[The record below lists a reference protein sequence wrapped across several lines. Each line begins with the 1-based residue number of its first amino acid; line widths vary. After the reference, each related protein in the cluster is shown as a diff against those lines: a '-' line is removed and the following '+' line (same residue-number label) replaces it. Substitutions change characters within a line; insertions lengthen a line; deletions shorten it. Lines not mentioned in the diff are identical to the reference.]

1 MQSNM
6 PPRRQRG
13 TRRRAG
19 FTLIELMVV
28 VATIGV
34 ISAIAIPSLQK
45 YVWRAQRN
53 EAYLNLNGI
62 YKAQLSY
69 FTENARYA
77 DTFGALGF
85 EILGG
90 KLIDQQTIESQYYT
104 YTLSAFENANGLPNG
119 NYQAVATGDPDPTD
133 AILDI
138 LMIEND
144 LIIIE

>member
-1 MQSNM
+1 MQSNR
-6 PPRRQRG
+6 PPQNRRRNRQ
-13 TRRRAG
+13 RAG
-19 FTLIELMVV
+19 FTIIELMVV

-34 ISAIAIPSLQK
+34 IASFAIPSLQK

-62 YKAQLSY
+62 YKAQLAY
-69 FTENARYA
+69 FTNNGSYA
-77 DTFGALGF
+77 DNFGDLGF

-90 KLIDQQTIESQYYT
+90 TALGPKTIQSKYYT
-104 YTLSAFENANGLPNG
+104 YTLSAFASTGGLENG
-119 NYQAVATGDPDPTD
+119 NYQAVATGDPDPSD

-144 LIIIE
+144 LIIVD

>member
-1 MQSNM
+1 MQ
-6 PPRRQRG
+6 PDTRPRRQRKS
-13 TRRRAG
+13 RRSAG

-62 YKAQLSY
+62 YKAQVSY
-69 FTENARYA
+69 FTETGAYA
-77 DTFGALGF
+77 DSFGALGF

-90 KLIDQQTIESQYYT
+90 KLLDPQTIESQYYT
-104 YTLSAFENANGLPNG
+104 YTLDAFPNTDGVANG

-144 LIIIE
+144 IIILD

>member
-1 MQSNM
+1 MQ
-6 PPRRQRG
+6 PDTRPRRQRKS
-13 TRRRAG
+13 RRSAG

-62 YKAQLSY
+62 YKAQVSFL
-69 FTENARYA
+69 TDNGVYA
-77 DTFGALGF
+77 DNFVALGF

-90 KLIDQQTIESQYYT
+90 KVLDQQTIESQYYT
-104 YTLSAFENANGLPNG
+104 YTLDAFPNADGVANG
-119 NYQAVATGDPDPTD
+119 NYQAVATGDPDPAD

-144 LIIIE
+144 IIILD

>member
-1 MQSNM
+1 MQ
-6 PPRRQRG
+6 PDTQPRAQR
-13 TRRRAG
+13 TSRRPAG

-62 YKAQLSY
+62 YKAQVSY
-69 FTENARYA
+69 FTDTGAYA
-77 DTFGALGF
+77 DSFNALGF

-90 KLIDQQTIESQYYT
+90 QQLDPQTIQSQYYT
-104 YTLSAFENANGLPNG
+104 YTLDAFANTDGLANGNF
-119 NYQAVATGDPDPTD
+119 QAVATGDPDPTD

-144 LIIIE
+144 IIILD

>member
-1 MQSNM
+1 
-6 PPRRQRG
+6 
-13 TRRRAG
+13 
-19 FTLIELMVV
+19 MVV

-62 YKAQLSY
+62 YKAQVSY
-69 FTENARYA
+69 FTDNGAYA
-77 DTFGALGF
+77 DNFGALGF

-90 KLIDQQTIESQYYT
+90 KMLDPQTIESQYYT
-104 YTLSAFENANGLPNG
+104 YTLDAFADTDGRVNG

-144 LIIIE
+144 IIILD

>member
-1 MQSNM
+1 VSSGW
-6 PPRRQRG
+6 R
-13 TRRRAG
+13 TRTGAKGVRRAG

-34 ISAIAIPSLQK
+34 LSSIAVPSLQK

-62 YKAQLSY
+62 YKAQTTY
-69 FTENARYA
+69 FTDFGTYA
-77 DTFGALGF
+77 DTFDALGF

-90 KLIDQQTIESQYYT
+90 QLVDPQTIESKYYT
-104 YTLSAFENANGLPNG
+104 YTLDAFPRADGLENG
-119 NYQAVATGDPDPTD
+119 NYQAVATGDRDPTD
-133 AILDI
+133 AMLDV

-144 LIIIE
+144 ITIVQ

>member
-1 MQSNM
+1 MQPDT
-6 PPRRQRG
+6 PPRQCRKS
-13 TRRRAG
+13 RRHAG

-62 YKAQLSY
+62 YKAQTSY
-69 FTENARYA
+69 FTDNGRYA
-77 DTFGALGF
+77 DDFNVLGF

-90 KLIDQQTIESQYYT
+90 QLIDPQTIQSQYYT
-104 YTLSAFENANGLPNG
+104 YTLDAFANTDGMANG
-119 NYQAVATGDPDPTD
+119 NYQALATGDPDPND

-144 LIIIE
+144 IIILD

>member
-1 MQSNM
+1 MQPDM
-6 PPRRQRG
+6 PARSPQR

-62 YKAQLSY
+62 YKAQ
-69 FTENARYA
+69 FTETGRLCRQLRRAR
-77 DTFGALGF
+77 
-85 EILGG
+85 I
-90 KLIDQQTIESQYYT
+90 
-104 YTLSAFENANGLPNG
+104 
-119 NYQAVATGDPDPTD
+119 
-133 AILDI
+133 
-138 LMIEND
+138 
-144 LIIIE
+144 